1 MKKFVA
7 VIAMSVVLA
16 MPSLANAE
24 NFKIGFV
31 DGLRLSQESPQA
43 KEAIKRLNKEFEPR
57 KNQLLDTQ
65 KQLREREEQFYK
77 DSAFMSLTEKQKKE
91 REIVTAKRELKL
103 KETEFREDL
112 TIRQNEEMA
121 KVQGKL
127 RDAIQAYGK
136 ENGFDLILFEGVSFA
151 SEKVNITDAV
161 LKKLQ

>member
-1 MKKFVA
+1 LKKFVVA
-7 VIAMSVVLA
+7 IAMSVVLVT
-16 MPSLANAE
+16 PGLANAE

-31 DGLRLSQESPQA
+31 DGLKLSQESPQA

-57 KNQLLDTQ
+57 KNQLIDTQ
-65 KQLREREEQFYK
+65 KQLREREEQFFK
-77 DSAFMSLTEKQKKE
+77 NGAFMSLTEKQKKE
-91 REIVTAKRELKL
+91 REIITAKRELKL

-121 KVQGKL
+121 KVQIRL

-151 SEKVNITDAV
+151 SEKANITDAV